1 MYLFVEGRLSVRKLS
16 SWIVR
21 DESGQGLT
29 EYALIMAFVS
39 IALVAGLAGMRN
51 ALESTFQG
59 VSDMLVRI
67 ANNIKP

>member
-21 DESGQGLT
+21 DENGQGLT

-39 IALVAGLAGMRN
+39 IALVAGLVGMRN

-59 VSDMLVRI
+59 ASDTLVRI
-67 ANNIKP
+67 ASSIKP